1 MTAPKDEP
9 VHYEVGVGRCVL
21 FYKEANRQLGL
32 AVEHD
37 EGPGRGILRICVEP
51 IPRWYRPEDFSDI
64 GPVPETEL
72 SRVLENIRASL
83 VERLYQCVFQDREGN
98 IRSI

>member
-21 FYKEANRQLGL
+21 FYKEAGRQLGL

-37 EGPGRGILRICVEP
+37 EGPGSGILIQP
-51 IPRWYRPEDFSDI
+51 
-64 GPVPETEL
+64 
-72 SRVLENIRASL
+72 
-83 VERLYQCVFQDREGN
+83 
-98 IRSI
+98 